1 MTLAEQLIAKGE
13 KLGLMKGEELGLVK
27 GEQLGL
33 VKGEQLGLMKGE
45 RIGSQNL
52 MLAIAQK
59 MLDEGEEQDRIIRLT
74 GIDSRS
80 LAGMVADRTQA
91 AHDR

>member
-13 KLGLMKGEELGLVK
+13 KLGLV
-27 GEQLGL
+27 
-33 VKGEQLGLMKGE
+33 KGE
-45 RIGSQNL
+45 RIGSENL
-52 MLAIAQK
+52 MIAIAQK
-59 MLDEGEEQDRIIRLT
+59 MLDEGDEPDRIIRLT

-80 LAGMVADRTQA
+80 LAEIVADRTQV